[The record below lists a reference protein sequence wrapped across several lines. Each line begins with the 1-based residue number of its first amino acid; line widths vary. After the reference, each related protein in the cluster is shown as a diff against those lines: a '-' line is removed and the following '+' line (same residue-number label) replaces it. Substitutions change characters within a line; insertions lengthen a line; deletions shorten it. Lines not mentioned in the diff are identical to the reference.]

1 MAEETRHSIRIPI
14 PAEQQTAAL
23 RIGRE
28 EMEVRLLNVSS
39 GGCSVQMDRSVHVE
53 LGEHVQVRTAAGW
66 TAAKVVSNSHDEVG
80 NFLGLQW
87 LCDVALPNAAKK
99 RRAGRRG
106 LFTSLSIELGVLVLL
121 AGTGWAAIMVLQQFT
136 DPIAKADPVPE
147 EQEQEEYASH
157 PRRHISCRR
166 DAALGVRNAV
176 LESLRDPTVCDRLQ
190 LNDVQAKQVRVVL
203 DESFVAYLREADL
216 LPPETD
222 PSHEAK

>member
-1 MAEETRHSIRIPI
+1 MPNETRHSIRIPI

-39 GGCSVQMDRSVHVE
+39 GGCSVQVDRSVQVE
-53 LGEHVQVRTAAGW
+53 LGEQVQVRTAAGW

-87 LCDVALPNAAKK
+87 LCDVAVRTEAKK

-106 LFTSLSIELGVLVLL
+106 LFTSLSIELSVLALL
-121 AGTGWAAIMVLQQFT
+121 AGTGWAAILVLQQFT
-136 DPIAKADPVPE
+136 DPVAKADPVSE
-147 EQEQEEYASH
+147 EQEQQEYTAH

-176 LESLRDPTVCDRLQ
+176 LQTLRDPTVSARLQ

-216 LPPETD
+216 LPPETEL
-222 PSHEAK
+222 PREVK